1 MSTNKKPKLD
11 LTSRVRA
18 GMDEQTR
25 SATARLEAAQVVETA
40 HREVAHVLPSDVADR
55 IPGAISRE
63 GTIASERR
71 PVKIRIAD
79 TIANPYNPRVFYD
92 DTTIDYLAESFG
104 SQGQLEAIKVT
115 RLAQYPG
122 KWVIIDGGRRT
133 RAAARRNDEFIDAEV
148 IEDELEAKS
157 LYLRAYHANKDRD
170 EQTDFDDAYAWQ
182 KLLADG
188 VYRDQNELAVAVGK
202 DPKHVSKVLQLT
214 TLPTSLLESMAKRA
228 DVVKLSHAYNL
239 KLIFDRAGDSV
250 AAHWLKDVID
260 GKVSVRKLE
269 QVASEVGKEKTA
281 RRSKVHYQ
289 SKFPFQLRDGSE
301 IGVLKQFADGR
312 TELSLKGVT
321 GPEQAELC
329 EKLKAVVL
337 EWTASKQ
344 PSDGTSDA

>member
-1 MSTNKKPKLD
+1 MTAQKKPKLD

-18 GMDEQTR
+18 GMDEQTK

-40 HREVAHVLPSDVADR
+40 HREVAHVLPNDVAER
-55 IPGAISRE
+55 IPGAVSRE

-79 TIANPYNPRVFYD
+79 TIPNPYNPRVFYD
-92 DTTIDYLAESFG
+92 ESSIDDLADSFG

-115 RLAQYPG
+115 RLAEHPG

-133 RAAARRNDEFIDAEV
+133 RAAMRRNDEFIDAEV
-148 IEDELEAKS
+148 IEDRLEAKS

-188 VYRDQNELAVAVGK
+188 VYRDQNELATAVGK

-214 TLPTSLLESMAKRA
+214 TLPTTLLETMAKRA
-228 DVVKLSHAYNL
+228 DVVKLSHAYNI
-239 KLIFDRAGDSV
+239 KLIFDRAGENV
-250 AAHWLKDVID
+250 ASSWLRDVIE

-269 QVASEVGKEKTA
+269 QVASEVGREKSA
-281 RRSKVHYQ
+281 RKSKVHYQ

-321 GPEQAELC
+321 GPGQADLY

-337 EWTASKQ
+337 EWADRQQSEAA
-344 PSDGTSDA
+344 SDA

>member
-1 MSTNKKPKLD
+1 MTAQKKPKLD

-18 GMDEQTR
+18 GMDEQTK
-25 SATARLEAAQVVETA
+25 SATARLEAAHVVETA
-40 HREVAHVLPSDVADR
+40 HREVAHALPDDVAAR
-55 IPGAISRE
+55 IPGAVSRD

-71 PVKIRIAD
+71 PVKIRVAD
-79 TIANPYNPRVFYD
+79 TIPNPYNPRVFYD
-92 DTTIDYLAESFG
+92 ESSIDDLADSFE

-115 RLAQYPG
+115 RLAEHPG

-133 RAAARRNDEFIDAEV
+133 RAATRRNDEFIDAEV
-148 IEDELEAKS
+148 IEDQLEAKS

-182 KLLADG
+182 KLLSDG
-188 VYRDQNELAVAVGK
+188 VYRDQNELATAVGK

-214 TLPTSLLESMAKRA
+214 TLPTPLLEAMAKRA
-228 DVVKLSHAYNL
+228 DVVKLSHAYNI

-250 AAHWLKDVID
+250 ATRWLREVIE

-269 QVASEVGKEKTA
+269 QVASEMGREKSA

-321 GPEQAELC
+321 GPGQADLY

-337 EWTASKQ
+337 EWASRQQ
-344 PSDGTSDA
+344 PDTTSDA